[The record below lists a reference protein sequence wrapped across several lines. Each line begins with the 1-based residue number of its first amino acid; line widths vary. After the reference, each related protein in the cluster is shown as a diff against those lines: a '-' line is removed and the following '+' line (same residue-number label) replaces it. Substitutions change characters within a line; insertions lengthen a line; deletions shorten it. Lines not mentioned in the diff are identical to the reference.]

1 MTETQREA
9 PRRPAAAE
17 ELLFIRRWLA
27 HPLKVGAV
35 LPSSQF
41 LGRLVAKHT
50 RCGPDEIVVELGAGT
65 GTITK
70 ELLASGLPADR
81 LFVVEIDPD
90 LCRFL
95 RREVPKAQ
103 VIQGDATRLREL
115 LPPGVAG
122 KVRTVIS
129 GIPMVTLP
137 LELQRRMI
145 TAWFDVMP
153 ADGRLLQYTYSL
165 VSPLPEAKLGLKGR
179 RCGIEVRNVPPAWVW
194 SYVNVGAD
202 TAAPRKRMV
211 LAA

>member
-1 MTETQREA
+1 MTDTHRET

-17 ELLFIRRWLA
+17 ELLFLRRWLA
-27 HPLKVGAV
+27 HPLKVGSV

-50 RCGPDEIVVELGAGT
+50 RRGADEAVVEIGAGT

-70 ELLASGLPADR
+70 ELLASGIPPEKF
-81 LFVVEIDPD
+81 FVIEIDAD

-95 RREVPKAQ
+95 RREVPRAQ
-103 VIQGDATRLREL
+103 VIQGDATRLNEL
-115 LPPGVAG
+115 LPPEVIG
-122 KVRTVIS
+122 KIRTVIS
-129 GIPMVTLP
+129 GIPMVNMP
-137 LELQRRMI
+137 LDVQRRM
-145 TAWFDVMP
+145 TSTWFEAMP

-179 RCGIEVRNVPPAWVW
+179 RCGIEVRNMPPAWLW
-194 SYVNVGAD
+194 SYVNVGMGVA
-202 TAAPRKRMV
+202 TPRKRMT

>member
-1 MTETQREA
+1 MPETQREA

-17 ELLFIRRWLA
+17 ELLFLRRWLA

-41 LGRLVAKHT
+41 LGRLVAKNVT
-50 RCGPDEIVVELGAGT
+50 RGADEAVVELGAGT
-65 GTITK
+65 GTVTK
-70 ELLASGLPADR
+70 ELLASGIPADR

-95 RREVPKAQ
+95 RREVPQAQ
-103 VIQGDATRLREL
+103 VIQGDATRLKDL
-115 LPPGVAG
+115 LPPEIIG

-137 LELQRRMI
+137 LDLQRKMI
-145 TAWFDVMP
+145 DAWFEVMP
-153 ADGRLLQYTYSL
+153 ADGCMLQYTYSL
-165 VSPLPEAKLGLKGR
+165 VSPLPEAKLGVKGR

-194 SYVNVGAD
+194 SYRRVGAGA
-202 TAAPRKRMV
+202 THRRMT